1 MQSVPGCSGKKGRSS
16 QLDCMPRM
24 KKQSA
29 HAGLD
34 VGVSLEP
41 SLAHEIRTI
50 VVCFLHFYMDIA
62 HHGPNRQ

>member
-1 MQSVPGCSGKKGRSS
+1 
-16 QLDCMPRM
+16 LDCMPRM

-41 SLAHEIRTI
+41 SPAHEVRTI